1 MEKNLFKH
9 QVWKSAWDNDPN
21 TSLRIMQRLGQGN
34 FQTEE
39 FKKWAISYDKNSFSH
54 EGRQRSNRILTWI
67 EDQVV
72 SFKDLSVLDIGA
84 ASGVFSIPFA
94 EKGANVTAIE
104 PSPELSIMLEKNSM
118 NYSVQVNIIQKPFEE
133 ISTDKHNQSYDLV
146 FASMCPAMKDW
157 EMVEKAL
164 SFAKKFCYISMM
176 AGPKENH
183 LMDELLPII
192 DLEPREI
199 GSSDMAYLLQ
209 LLYVNGYSYQTLIEK
224 QMKTIKIDIDSAVDN
239 LTEWF
244 IEYGIPV
251 EEKLLKKS
259 EKYLR
264 ETYEDEISL
273 KMGGR
278 FGKVLVHLDD

>member
-9 QVWKSAWDNDPN
+9 QVWKSAWDNDSN

-54 EGRQRSNRILTWI
+54 EGRHRSNRILTWI
-67 EDQVV
+67 EDQIV

-104 PSPELSIMLEKNSM
+104 PSPELTMMLEKNSM
-118 NYSVQVNIIQKPFEE
+118 NYSVHVNIIQKPFEE

-192 DLEPREI
+192 DIEPREI

-209 LLYVNGYSYQTLIEK
+209 LLYVNGYSYQTIIEK

-259 EKYLR
+259 EEYLR

>member
-67 EDQVV
+67 EDQFV

-133 ISTDKHNQSYDLV
+133 ISTDKNNQSYDLV

-259 EKYLR
+259 EEYLR

>member
-1 MEKNLFKH
+1 
-9 QVWKSAWDNDPN
+9 
-21 TSLRIMQRLGQGN
+21 
-34 FQTEE
+34 
-39 FKKWAISYDKNSFSH
+39 
-54 EGRQRSNRILTWI
+54 
-67 EDQVV
+67 
-72 SFKDLSVLDIGA
+72 
-84 ASGVFSIPFA
+84 
-94 EKGANVTAIE
+94 
-104 PSPELSIMLEKNSM
+104 
-118 NYSVQVNIIQKPFEE
+118 
-133 ISTDKHNQSYDLV
+133 
-146 FASMCPAMKDW
+146 MCPAMKDW

-259 EKYLR
+259 EEYLR

>member
-34 FQTEE
+34 YQTEE

-54 EGRQRSNRILTWI
+54 EGRHRSNRILTWI
-67 EDQVV
+67 EDQIV

-104 PSPELSIMLEKNSM
+104 PSPELTMMLEKNSM
-118 NYSVQVNIIQKPFEE
+118 NYSVHVNIIQKPFEE
-133 ISTDKHNQSYDLV
+133 ISTDKHNHSYDLV

-192 DLEPREI
+192 DIEPREI

-209 LLYVNGYSYQTLIEK
+209 LLYVNGYSYQTIIEK

-259 EKYLR
+259 EEYLR

>member
-133 ISTDKHNQSYDLV
+133 ISTDKNNQSYDLV

-259 EKYLR
+259 EEYLR